1 MTRGHRVPGE
11 LVQPPGSDML
21 DASSCEDRKQLIR
34 TLTLMKTDRRR
45 NSKAAQAQKRH
56 DAILEAAWKL
66 FLERDYASVSMD
78 DIIRSSGGSKAT
90 LYKQFGNKEGI
101 LTAVI
106 DRLAKQMIEGIR
118 VPKLM
123 GIPPREALRRFG
135 LHLGSLALSDMAVR
149 QHQLAVANAIELP
162 ALARLWFE
170 NGPDQTMNGLADY
183 LSGEAKAGRLKI
195 KDPARAAHMFGG
207 MVLFYHNMRLLVG
220 LPHPSQAEIKG
231 IVNEAVNMFLQH
243 YQA

>member
-1 MTRGHRVPGE
+1 M
-11 LVQPPGSDML
+11 
-21 DASSCEDRKQLIR
+21 IR

-45 NSKAAQAQKRH
+45 NSKAVQAQRRH
-56 DAILEAAWKL
+56 DAILDAAWKL

-78 DIIRSSGGSKAT
+78 DIIHSSGGSKAT

-118 VPKLM
+118 LPKLM
-123 GIPPREALRRFG
+123 GVPPREALTRFG
-135 LHLGSLALSDMAVR
+135 LHLCRLALSGMAVR
-149 QHQLAVANAIELP
+149 QHQLAVANAIEFP
-162 ALARLWFE
+162 KLARLWFE

-183 LSGEAKAGRLKI
+183 LSGEAATGRLKI
-195 KDPARAAHMFGG
+195 KDPARAAHMFSG
-207 MVLFYHNMRLLVG
+207 MLIFYHNMRLLIG
-220 LPHPSQAEIKG
+220 LPSPSRAEVKG
-231 IVNEAVNMFLQH
+231 IVNEAVNLFLHH